1 MCSFRKY
8 DSGKRRVRTSSPSRG
23 DASLYLDRARMLAG
37 LAGFISIPDTP
48 GGEARACGA
57 AVAARIRDEVGVRV
71 VVHVKTVNSNR
82 VGIFSQVLGAALAG
96 AGGVLITRGDR
107 PREGVVVQD
116 VYVEEVFGW
125 ARSRSDLSRLKL
137 GVTIP
142 VPRAYPEKLVRRRL
156 RLRPDFVYT
165 QVVSKPAEVV
175 DVAKYLQSFSEGG
188 IEIYVPVIVPSE
200 LNREAVKAFEF
211 EPVSCLEGVVEEA
224 VRHGVNILLS
234 SPADFEAGLKA
245 LKKVREL
252 LG

>member
-1 MCSFRKY
+1 MTVVSVGFELLP
-8 DSGKRRVRTSSPSRG
+8 PSRG
-23 DASLYLDRARMLAG
+23 DASLYLDRARRLEG
-37 LAGFISIPDTP
+37 LADFISIPDTP

-57 AVAARIRDEVGVRV
+57 AVAARIRDEVGVSV

-96 AGGVLITRGDR
+96 ASGVLITRGDR
-107 PREGVVVQD
+107 PREGIVVRD
-116 VYVEEVFGW
+116 VSVEEVFGW

-137 GVTIP
+137 GVTVP
-142 VPRAYPEKLVRRRL
+142 VPRVYHEKLVRRRL

-165 QVVSKPAEVV
+165 QVVSKPSEVA
-175 DVAKYLQSFSEGG
+175 DVAKHLQGFSEGG
-188 IEIYVPVIVPSE
+188 VEIYVPVIAPSE
-200 LNREAVKAFEF
+200 LNREAVKTFGF
-211 EPVSCLEGVVEEA
+211 EPVGYLEGVVEEA
-224 VRHGVNILLS
+224 VRRGVNILLS